1 MTIRIAAF
9 ARIREIV
16 GHAESQRAVP
26 GAPTA
31 GDVWRSL
38 AAEFPALE
46 ELRASTR
53 MLRNG
58 TLVDAAAAL
67 ADGDEL
73 ALLPPF
79 GGG

>member
-1 MTIRIAAF
+1 MNVRVVAF

-16 GHAESQRAVP
+16 GADSLREVDE
-26 GAPTA
+26 GTTA
-31 GDVWRSL
+31 GGL
-38 AAEFPALE
+38 ALALAREFPALE
-46 ELRASTR
+46 PLLDATR
-53 MLRNG
+53 LVRNG
-58 TLVDAAAAL
+58 AFVTPDEAL

>member
-1 MTIRIAAF
+1 VNVRVVAF

-16 GHAESQRAVP
+16 GAESVRAVDT
-26 GAPTA
+26 GTTA
-31 GDVWRSL
+31 GALAASL
-38 AAEFPALE
+38 AREFPALE
-46 ELRASTR
+46 PLLGSTR
-53 MLRNG
+53 LVRNG
-58 TLVDAAAAL
+58 AFVDLETAL